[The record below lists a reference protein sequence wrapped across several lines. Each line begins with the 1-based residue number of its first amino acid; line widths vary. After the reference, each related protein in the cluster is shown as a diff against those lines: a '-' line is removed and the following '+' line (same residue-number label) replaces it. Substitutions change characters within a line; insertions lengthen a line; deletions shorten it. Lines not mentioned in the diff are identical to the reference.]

1 MFTIDN
7 NQVKINCKI
16 LGGTELIHMKD
27 VKNHLKE
34 ATGGDVSTETMHE
47 TLTNLF
53 NLTGGAEMVEKEL
66 VMSAYNQAGGDDTEM
81 DMITSEDIDIDNLVG
96 GEQTGG
102 SFAASAQ
109 TRASM
114 TGTIPRP
121 TPVSAAAD
129 TLFTFSSAN
138 VTDFVAKLALAFKKT
153 GDDAL
158 SNKVDELFYGAN
170 SDANKKFLELLVAQ
184 NPNITTSVAGV
195 SSDASTKDK
204 DAVHSFFNLLYNM
217 GAEDDTG
224 KVCLVLVALKQF
236 SNMLTDVK
244 VKVTPSGPQD
254 SDATYMPKS
263 VKDSLAGMLK
273 AHGIITASE
282 WDLEKLVKF
291 LKNTHDVLKGGAVDT
306 EEIIPITYS
315 IGGAAPA
322 GTVLTLTDFLIR
334 SLTHL
339 WSRDYLNGLAIKNAL
354 LEAIESGELGS
365 PGAESWGPDD
375 LVEPEEITSEL
386 NNWTRKNGR
395 LQYSKDGS
403 KPVLLM
409 EHFDKDKSKAG
420 LIGRTNDNMRD
431 ANDKVN
437 LEKRFDV
444 GCWTLGHS
452 AYENQACMAQIT
464 GDNLWQV
471 DKVKVFNEISPLVAF
486 SIVKSL
492 GFKGVQDTVT
502 GKMKVQSV
510 ASWWSNTCD
519 KRQRAMLAYPDWEKT
534 TQDLDAHIRSAM
546 NLKPTLLRHFKNAD
560 FLKRV
565 VGYINANPD
574 IINVTKETTNNVDPL
589 TNLPYAKGLSYNT
602 KLEDISGDLR
612 FGLDNYSRSLYSSL
626 DRFGSVFGV
635 GPMFVGG
642 GQRVDLSGGA
652 LAAIASPPRFAKK
665 LRAVFESYVRRLAS
679 YKKKL
684 TSETKR
690 QIDELIDNL
699 EAKEKQLRGILQHFR
714 AYSLLVRSEN
724 DRAHEYISVDKMK
737 EALEQ
742 FGAKYGKYRRR
753 VIAAGDILN
762 ALNVAS
768 MDNSGANLPPAL
780 LEK

>member
-102 SFAASAQ
+102 VFFAAVES
-109 TRASM
+109 R
-114 TGTIPRP
+114 GLKGPVRP
-121 TPVSAAAD
+121 SGAPITNTKYNMAD
-129 TLFTFSSAN
+129 NDAGLFVETLAY
-138 VTDFVAKLALAFKKT
+138 AFKET
-153 GDDAL
+153 GDNAL
-158 SNKVDELFYGAN
+158 SAKVIELYYSDK
-170 SDANKKFLELLVAQ
+170 SDANSNFLKLLAAQ
-184 NPNITTSVAGV
+184 IPNVQMSVVGV
-195 SSDASTKDK
+195 TGDASTKDK

-236 SNMLTDVK
+236 SNMLGLVK
-244 VKVTPSGPQD
+244 GGVTPTGPPD
-254 SDATYMPKS
+254 GDTTYMPRS
-263 VKDSLAGMLK
+263 VKDSLASMLK
-273 AHGIITASE
+273 THGIITASQ
-282 WDLEKLVKF
+282 WDLENLVKF
-291 LKNTHDVLKGGAVDT
+291 LKNTHNVLKGGAVDT

-339 WSRDYLNGLAIKNAL
+339 WSRDYLDGLAIKNAL

-420 LIGRTNDNMRD
+420 LIGRTGENMRD
-431 ANDKVN
+431 ANNLPN

-464 GDNLWQV
+464 ADDLWQV

-519 KRQRAMLAYPDWEKT
+519 KRQRAMLAYDKWEQT
-534 TQDLDAHIRSAM
+534 GMDLDAHMRKAM
-546 NLKPTLLRHFKNAD
+546 ELKPTLLRHFKNAD

-574 IINVTKETTNNVDPL
+574 IINVTKEITSNNVDPL

-635 GPMFVGG
+635 GPMFIGG

-724 DRAHEYISVDKMK
+724 DRAPEYISTDKMK
-737 EALEQ
+737 EALQQ